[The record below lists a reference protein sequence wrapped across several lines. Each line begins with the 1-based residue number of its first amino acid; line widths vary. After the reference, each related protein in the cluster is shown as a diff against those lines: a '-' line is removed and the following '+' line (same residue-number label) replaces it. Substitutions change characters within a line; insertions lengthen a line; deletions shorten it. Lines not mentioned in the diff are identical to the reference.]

1 VTEAVLLRGSTVA
14 AAVAGVLSLGA
25 QGQLQP
31 IVALGAVVLLLIAGA
46 APLLLPAG
54 RAAVLRRR
62 AAKAVVLSG
71 CLIGALW
78 LLAMRASTGIG
89 ETSGLVHQVG
99 TTVSVSLAVVLAAQL
114 ACADSRREVR
124 VVLVAS
130 LMCGLVALGTAESG
144 GAQDLLSW
152 LGFLLGVGWAAA
164 LLSMWLLQRA
174 AQRDLVSYV
183 HLGRV
188 LGDGRHLG
196 ALVVGSTL
204 IGLAALLL
212 LPHPTGWHPPGL
224 DSVRSGP
231 SSPLQSSDNGNGQAT
246 ARSSDSYLSGQ
257 LDLNSRGKLARTRL
271 VSVPADSPPLWAGT
285 VLSVYYGTSWTASGQ
300 GLASVV
306 VPTDTAGDYDLR
318 PGATPGA
325 APARAARSDTV
336 RILART
342 YLPLLAPGQALAV
355 HLDGRVLRSMGTT
368 VTPLGTRGPARSY
381 VVGSNQEITDPVSAE
396 DTQLP
401 DTVPSRVGDL
411 ARRITRSSATTEAKV
426 AAIENYLRTHEV
438 YRLDS
443 PVPARNKDAV
453 DDFLFVSH
461 EGFCEHFASAEA
473 VLLRA
478 VDVPARLVTG
488 FAYGES
494 DGARRVFRG
503 ADAHAWVQVNV
514 GGDRWIFS
522 DPTAGTR
529 IAADRQSWTHR
540 AMAALRAHWPLLLG
554 SVVALL
560 GILVLVASYVRRA
573 RLRRTVRRAL
583 ATPPGDQVLAA
594 FARLE
599 NALRRLRFDRS
610 PDSSIHELM
619 ASLLTHWPGG
629 LPDPNRTRAA
639 FVVVERVLYDV
650 VPVPEAAVRATIST
664 LDELADLANT
674 VEPASLS
681 S

>member
-1 VTEAVLLRGSTVA
+1 VTEATLLRGSIVVA
-14 AAVAGVLSLGA
+14 AGSGMLSLGI
-25 QGQLQP
+25 QGQLRP
-31 IVALGAVVLLLIAGA
+31 IAAFGALLLLLVAGA
-46 APLLLPAG
+46 APLLLPDG

-62 AAKAVVLSG
+62 VAKSFVLGG

-78 LLAMRASTGIG
+78 LLAVRALAGFG
-89 ETSGLVHQVG
+89 DTSGLLHQVG
-99 TTVSVSLAVVLAAQL
+99 TTVSLSLAIVLAAQL
-114 ACADSRREVR
+114 ACADSRRELR

-130 LMCGLVALGTAESG
+130 LLCGLVALGTAEGG
-144 GAQDLLSW
+144 GAQDLLSGLSFFLV
-152 LGFLLGVGWAAA
+152 LGWTAA
-164 LLSMWLLQRA
+164 LLTLWLLQRA
-174 AQRDLVSYV
+174 KQREEAAFV

-212 LPHPTGWHPPGL
+212 LPHPSGWHPPGL

-231 SSPLQSSDNGNGQAT
+231 SSPLQNSDNGNGQAT

-306 VPTDTAGDYDLR
+306 IPTDAVGDYDLR

-325 APARAARSDTV
+325 APARVARSDAV

-355 HLDGRVLRSMGTT
+355 HVDGRVLRSMGTT

-381 VVGSNQEITDPVSAE
+381 VVRSNQEITDPVSAE

-426 AAIENYLRTHEV
+426 SAIENYLRTHEV

-488 FAYGES
+488 FAYGEN

-503 ADAHAWVQVNV
+503 ADAHAWVEVNV

-529 IAADRQSWTHR
+529 IAADHQSWTHR
-540 AMAALRAHWPLLLG
+540 AMAALRAHWPLAVG
-554 SVVALL
+554 SVLALL
-560 GILVLVASYVRRA
+560 GIVVLAASYVRRA
-573 RLRRTVRRAL
+573 RVRRAARRVL
-583 ATPPGDQVLAA
+583 ATPPDDQALAA
-594 FARLE
+594 FGRFETALE
-599 NALRRLRFDRS
+599 RLRLGRAPDR
-610 PDSSIHELM
+610 SIHELM
-619 ASLLTHWPGG
+619 ASLVADWPGG
-629 LPDPNRTRAA
+629 LLDPERTRAA
-639 FVVVERVLYDV
+639 LVVVERVLYDV
-650 VPVPEAAVRATIST
+650 VPVPESAVRATIST
-664 LDELADLANT
+664 LDQLADLAGGLELT
-674 VEPASLS
+674 SVSP
-681 S
+681 